1 MHCGKPGT
9 AILAIQTVL
18 IMTNNQATASLWLDT
33 RRATKDG
40 EYPVC
45 IRIYSRGKQ
54 WAVSLRMAC
63 TKEEFNKALS
73 NTTKVS
79 PKVKELRDTLMEKK
93 RKADQVIDSLKS
105 VTKDSFN
112 KYFLSEIDVVSL
124 SNQADIK
131 SQFEAYQADL
141 LDDNRVRSA
150 EWYGNA
156 LKSFL
161 SFRSN
166 TELQMVDEEYLR
178 KYEAY
183 MQKRGCS
190 RSTTKMYLEA
200 MRRIFNVA
208 IKKGVVNAK
217 YYPFKEY
224 TIKGSVKA
232 KKALMPPQVKLL
244 WEAKTFNDTQ
254 VLAKDMW
261 MMSYLCQGAN
271 NMDLMRLKW
280 KDISGGKIVFTRQK
294 TSRTAKTSVPI
305 VVHIHPEVKAII
317 ERHGNKLKGQN
328 DWVFPVLNGCTTE
341 AEIVKTVRD
350 WRRHINRCLNR
361 MGKRL
366 GFDFLLSI
374 SLARP
379 SFATALK
386 LKGTPVAVI
395 GDMLGHTS
403 SNTTEHY
410 LSSITDDMTKNIT
423 STLLDFNTLKVV

>member
-1 MHCGKPGT
+1 MK
-9 AILAIQTVL
+9 
-18 IMTNNQATASLWLDT
+18 ATISLYLDT
-33 RRATKDG
+33 RRANSQG
-40 EYPVC
+40 QFPIALRVSY
-45 IRIYSRGKQ
+45 RSKQ
-54 WAVSLRMAC
+54 WMVSLRMYA
-63 TKEEFNKALS
+63 TKEDYNKATSDKGRLS
-73 NTTKVS
+73 QQQRELKEVLSTKKDKAQ
-79 PKVKELRDTLMEKK
+79 KV
-93 RKADQVIDSLKS
+93 ADSLKS
-105 VTKDSFN
+105 LTKDSFN

-124 SNQADIK
+124 SGQADIK

-183 MQKRGCS
+183 MNKRGCS

-208 IKKGVVNAK
+208 IKKGVVNTK

-224 TIKGSVKA
+224 TIGRSVKA

-261 MMSYLCQGAN
+261 MLSYLCAGAN

-280 KDISGGKIVFTRQK
+280 KDISGGKITFTRSK

-305 VVHIHPEVKAII
+305 VVHIHPEAKAII
-317 ERHGNKLKGQN
+317 QRHGNTKKGPN
-328 DWVFPVLNGCTTE
+328 DWVFPILNGCTTE

-350 WRRHINRCLNR
+350 WRRHVNRCLNR

-410 LSSITDDMTKNIT
+410 LSSITDDMTKSIT
-423 STLLDFNTLKVV
+423 STLLDFGTTQLKAV

>member
-1 MHCGKPGT
+1 MNKVN
-9 AILAIQTVL
+9 ATV
-18 IMTNNQATASLWLDT
+18 SLFLDT
-33 RRATKDG
+33 RRANKEG
-40 EYPVC
+40 QYPISLRVSY
-45 IRIYSRGKQ
+45 RSNQ
-54 WAVSLRMAC
+54 WAVSLRMYA
-63 TKEEFNKALS
+63 TKEDYTKAVSEKGRLSGQQRELKETLSIKKQKALDVL
-73 NTTKVS
+73 N
-79 PKVKELRDTLMEKK
+79 
-93 RKADQVIDSLKS
+93 SLKS
-105 VTKDSFN
+105 ITKDTFN

-124 SNQADIK
+124 SAQADIK

-166 TELQMVDEEYLR
+166 CELQMVDEEYLR

-183 MQKRGCS
+183 MSKRGCS

-208 IKKGVVNAK
+208 IKKGTVNIK

-261 MMSYLCQGAN
+261 FMSYLCQGAN

-280 KDISGGKIVFTRQK
+280 KDISGDKITFTRSK
-294 TSRTAKTSVPI
+294 TSRTAKTTVPI

-317 ERHGNKLKGQN
+317 QRHGNKLKGPN

-350 WRRHINRCLNR
+350 WRRHVNRCLNR

-410 LSSITDDMTKNIT
+410 LSSITDDMTKSIT
-423 STLLDFNTLKVV
+423 STLLDFNTLKAV